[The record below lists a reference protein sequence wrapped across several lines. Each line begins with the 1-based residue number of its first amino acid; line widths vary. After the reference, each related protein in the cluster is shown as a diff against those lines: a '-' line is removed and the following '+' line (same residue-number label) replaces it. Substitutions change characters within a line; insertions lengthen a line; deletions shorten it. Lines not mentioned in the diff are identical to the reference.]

1 MSEGQHCM
9 SDNEIILENKIKK
22 DRKSE
27 LYGDEQKRIFD
38 EIIILLNNLK
48 PDDETSYIDAPEI
61 EKKKNDIMKYLS
73 AIHKYFPCILWQQV
87 KKVTTNQHL
96 SIIRNILKHF
106 NYKLKYKYMI
116 YKKDG
121 CIISYYR
128 YYLINNIS
136 ETPKK

>member
-61 EKKKNDIMKYLS
+61 EKKKDIFMKYEKELRR
-73 AIHKYFPCILWQQV
+73 YFSGVIWQRYIKV
-87 KKVTTNQHL
+87 KENKHMSL
-96 SIIRNILKHF
+96 IRYIFKHF
-106 NYKLKYKYMI
+106 NYNLTYKQI
-116 YKKDG
+116 TQKKDG
-121 CIISYYR
+121 GVFIFIR
-128 YYLINNIS
+128 YYLHKNN
-136 ETPKK
+136 